1 MAEGFLRAMYG
12 DRHEAYSA
20 GVKATS
26 VDHAIKVMIGRIYRA
41 IVQIVQ
47 KNFTVLSLILLL
59 QYVIMIRPK
68 KTMCPLCG
76 TTIQPIPDAPIA
88 KTIIH
93 KGIFDPADVI
103 GSEDEKLA
111 ILRKVRDE
119 IKSWITQIFRV
130 KL

>member
-1 MAEGFLRAMYG
+1 MNWAYISGHRSNRAEEFHGALFDIVITVCDY
-12 DRHEAYSA
+12 D
-20 GVKATS
+20 KA
-26 VDHAIKVMIGRIYRA
+26 
-41 IVQIVQ
+41 
-47 KNFTVLSLILLL
+47 
-59 QYVIMIRPK
+59 K